1 MLRDAGRDD
10 GLVTAQRFTPLFQPL
25 LGTAAA
31 PGHVCLTPLDAGRD
45 EPLVGELVPV
55 HILRPGQARAPGRRG
70 QVREAPI
77 TDLAKA
83 ALTWHEPPT
92 LTEIDAGRPG
102 DPQDL
107 RTLPPGLDPLTTTL
121 DALASHQVENPARPG
136 DATADSLDLAQNDR
150 RIEQLTR
157 RLVSTVLQRVPPRLL
172 SPSPHVVP
180 LVRKQT
186 VGCPFPRQSAQA
198 ETGAD
203 SWILAA
209 AGFPLAGVENGDAI
223 RVLLGSC
230 VTAALAQ

>member
-1 MLRDAGRDD
+1 MLRDTGRDD

-31 PGHVCLTPLDAGRD
+31 PVHVCLPPLDAGRD
-45 EPLVGELVPV
+45 EPLIGHLVAV
-55 HILRPGQARAPGRRG
+55 HASRWTWQTRAPGRRG

-107 RTLPPGLDPLTTTL
+107 RTLPPGLNPLAAPL

-136 DATADSLDLAQNDR
+136 DATAHRFHPAQNDR
-150 RIEQLTR
+150 RIAQLTR
-157 RLVSTVLQRVPPRLL
+157 RLVPTLLQRVPPRLL
-172 SPSPHVVP
+172 IPSTHVVP

-186 VGCPFPRQSAQA
+186 VCASSPPPS
-198 ETGAD
+198 GARFR
-203 SWILAA
+203 SNPPNPKR
-209 AGFPLAGVENGDAI
+209 PLT
-223 RVLLGSC
+223 LGY
-230 VTAALAQ
+230 